1 MKVHPSLGDNDVSR
15 VPANSEMPVPGKQMC
30 PVSRQEAGT
39 WRTLGAGHFTL
50 YFADGKM
57 C

>member
-1 MKVHPSLGDNDVSR
+1 MKVHPSPGDNDVSR
-15 VPANSEMPVPGKQMC
+15 VQANSEMPVPGKQMC
-30 PVSRQEAGT
+30 PVSRQEASA

-57 C
+57 S